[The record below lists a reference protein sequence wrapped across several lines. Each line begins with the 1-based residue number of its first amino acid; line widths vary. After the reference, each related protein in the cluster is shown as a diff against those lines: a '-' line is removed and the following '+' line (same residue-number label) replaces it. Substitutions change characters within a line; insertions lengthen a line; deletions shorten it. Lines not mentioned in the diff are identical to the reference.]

1 MNEQVT
7 YQQAGVNIDEGDKII
22 NTVKPWIQE
31 THTSSVLGGLGHFA
45 GLYDLTTLNKQYHQ
59 PILVQS
65 IDGIGTKT
73 MVANMAD
80 CFEHLGADLLSA
92 CSNDLL
98 VLGAKTLTL
107 LDYIAS
113 DKLCAQRLTVFI
125 KGLTQACKENNVAL
139 IGGETAEMPGT
150 YQRGEHDFAG
160 IATGVVDKTSIIDGK
175 TIQPNDLILGL
186 ASSGLHTNG
195 YSLAR
200 KLLFEIAGFKIH
212 QYIDELQT
220 NAAEALLVPHK
231 NYNLPVHALLKQSVP
246 IHGMAHITGGGLL
259 GNIPR
264 ILPANTSALIN
275 KKKLDPACFISII
288 TKHWSFNHRRML

>member
-1 MNEQVT
+1 M
-7 YQQAGVNIDEGDKII
+7 
-22 NTVKPWIQE
+22 
-31 THTSSVLGGLGHFA
+31 
-45 GLYDLTTLNKQYHQ
+45 
-59 PILVQS
+59 
-65 IDGIGTKT
+65 
-73 MVANMAD
+73 
-80 CFEHLGADLLSA
+80 
-92 CSNDLL
+92 
-98 VLGAKTLTL
+98 
-107 LDYIAS
+107 
-113 DKLCAQRLTVFI
+113 
-125 KGLTQACKENNVAL
+125 
-139 IGGETAEMPGT
+139 
-150 YQRGEHDFAG
+150 
-160 IATGVVDKTSIIDGK
+160 VDKTSIIDGK

-220 NAAEALLVPHK
+220 NAADVLLVPHK

-275 KKKLDPACFISII
+275 KKSLIPPALFQLLQNIGHLTTEESYKTFNMGIGFILVIPEFYLTKIETIMTQFSDYPISVIGEII
-288 TKHWSFNHRRML
+288 SGKQEVILT